1 MNYISIEDIS
11 FSYNENVVFENF
23 SAKFPVGE
31 FSAVMSPSGR
41 GKTTL
46 LYLIAGLLTPSSGS
60 VSYPHDNPVFSM
72 VFQDDRL
79 IDSISASANIKLVN
93 SKVSACDIDDCLGAL
108 GLGGRSHKKVRHLSG
123 GERQRVA
130 IARAL
135 LADYDI
141 LLLDEPFTGL
151 DDDTKKV
158 VIEYIKSRTV
168 GKTVLLVTHDKT
180 EAELCGGSV
189 NCLI

>member
-1 MNYISIEDIS
+1 MNYISIDNIS
-11 FSYNENVVFENF
+11 FSYGEKVVFENF
-23 SAKFPVGE
+23 STKFPAGE
-31 FSAVMSPSGR
+31 FSAVMSPSGK

-46 LYLIAGLLTPSSGS
+46 LCLIAGLLAPSSGS
-60 VSYPHDNPVFSM
+60 ISYPHGNPVFSM

-79 IDSISASANIKLVN
+79 IDSISVSSNIKLAN
-93 SKVSACDIDDCLGAL
+93 SKLSPCDVEGCLNAL
-108 GLGGRSHKKVRHLSG
+108 GLEEQEHKKVRHLSG

-135 LADYDI
+135 LANYDI

-151 DDDTKKV
+151 DDDTKKI

-168 GKTVLLVTHDKT
+168 GKTVLLVTHDTT
-180 EAELCGGSV
+180 EAALCGGPV
-189 NCLI
+189 NYLT

>member
-1 MNYISIEDIS
+1 MNYISIDNIS
-11 FSYNENVVFENF
+11 FSYGEKAVFENF
-23 SAKFPVGE
+23 SAKFTAGE

-46 LYLIAGLLTPSSGS
+46 LFLIAGLLTPSSGS
-60 VSYPHDNPVFSM
+60 VSYSHDNPVFSM

-79 IDSISASANIKLVN
+79 IDSISVFKNIKLAN
-93 SKVSACDIDDCLGAL
+93 SKLSACDIAGCLKAL
-108 GLGGRSHKKVRHLSG
+108 VLEGYEHKKVRHLSG

-151 DDDTKKV
+151 DDDTKKI

-168 GKTVLLVTHDKT
+168 GKTVLLVTHDKA

-189 NCLI
+189 NCLT